1 MNGVVFVAS
10 PLFDDVEV
18 QSGPVYWTVNVFPA
32 VFVYLLVYFLALMT
46 GTYFSSF
53 VHSQLHVRTGS
64 GGLISSTFVAAAQKE
79 ARATAEWQPSDAVT

>member
-1 MNGVVFVAS
+1 MAGVVFVAS

-18 QSGPVYWTVNVFPA
+18 QSEPVYWVNVFPA
-32 VFVYLLVYFLALMT
+32 VFVYLLVCFLALMT

-53 VHSQLHVRTGS
+53 VRSQLHVRTGS

-79 ARATAEWQPSDAVT
+79 ARATAEWQSSDAVT